1 MRTLFHPAIED
12 IELSQVFYA
21 LSEPIRMNI
30 VLQLMSI
37 PEQTCGGFELSLSKS
52 TMSHH
57 FKVLREAG
65 IIRTRMEG
73 TQRFI
78 CLRKDEL
85 EARFPGLMQVV
96 LTQAKEMT
104 S

>member
-1 MRTLFHPAIED
+1 MRTLFHPDIKH

-21 LSEPIRMNI
+21 LSEPIRMSI
-30 VLQLMSI
+30 VLQLMNI
-37 PEQTCGGFELSLSKS
+37 PEQTCGGFDLSLSKS

-65 IIRTRMEG
+65 LIRTRMEG

-78 CLRKDEL
+78 RLRKDEL
-85 EARFPGLMQVV
+85 EARFPGLLQLI
-96 LTQAKEMT
+96 LTQANDAK